1 MGNSTISMVKNR
13 KVKEITRVL
22 PPCIGI
28 ATAPINGHGFNSYV
42 KLPEFY
48 HTSGYQW
55 LSRPSCK
62 RCSWSLEF
70 PFRSSRSWNSR
81 LTSGSGISLIYGE
94 WTYGKFK
101 GISGEFQG
109 IPMGKSGISWGIHW
123 QRGDSGNFMGFF
135 LQNLNE
141 NMESLNGDLTA
152 QQNGCTWDH
161 YGDLGL
167 CTVAFFKDYP
177 GLCLFFMHWVTI
189 IKPFIFRRISINW
202 KYTQHDPTMLC
213 S

>member
-1 MGNSTISMVKNR
+1 MGNSR
-13 KVKEITRVL
+13 
-22 PPCIGI
+22 
-28 ATAPINGHGFNSYV
+28 GFQGN
-42 KLPEFY
+42 
-48 HTSGYQW
+48 
-55 LSRPSCK
+55 
-62 RCSWSLEF
+62 
-70 PFRSSRSWNSR
+70 
-81 LTSGSGISLIYGE
+81 
-94 WTYGKFK
+94 FK
-101 GISGEFQG
+101 EFQWESRG
-109 IPMGKSGISWGIHW
+109 IFFMGIHW